1 MVELL
6 NDIYDAVKAAQELQY
21 DDAVIIRLMNAKSS
35 GEIERI
41 LIDARHNS
49 EY

>member
-6 NDIYDAVKAAQELQY
+6 DEIYDAVKTAEELQY
-21 DDAVIIRLMNAKSS
+21 DDTVIIRLMNAQSC

-41 LIDARHNS
+41 LVDARHNCS
-49 EY
+49 Y